1 VDTVGSKET
10 KMTLQNSSYDIW
22 LIPGLLPLGK
32 EFTEETILNI
42 GSSNQEMDN
51 TPLFPTGFFL
61 FPVPDTEKHSSN
73 IGEAGGTM
81 MTARHQTVMKLA
93 RGAGM
98 CPRAVSSLIKFMSEH
113 VANVRDTPATPSSTR
128 EPCLLFRKQQL
139 TLTLP

>member
-93 RGAGM
+93 RGAGSVIIDQVHV
-98 CPRAVSSLIKFMSEH
+98 RACGQCERYSSHPIFYKGTL
-113 VANVRDTPATPSSTR
+113 STI
-128 EPCLLFRKQQL
+128 
-139 TLTLP
+139 